1 MSKTTVMICDDN
13 IVVHESLTSYLE
25 ADGFRVISVY
35 DAETALVR
43 LKETRVDLLI
53 LDIMLP
59 NMFGTE
65 LCAKIRAESDLPI
78 IMLSARSDEYDR
90 ITGLQ
95 AGADDYVTKPY
106 SPREV
111 VTRVRTILRRAKRV
125 EENVLRAAELA
136 VYPDAYEVAV
146 DGQKL
151 PMTRKEVEILA
162 YLTEN
167 VGRVLNREQILNT
180 VWGYEYYG
188 DTRAVD
194 TQIKRL
200 RQKLPEEGVHFAI
213 RSVYGV
219 GYKLEVWE

>member
-1 MSKTTVMICDDN
+1 MARTTVMICDDN
-13 IVVHESLTSYLE
+13 IAVHESLASYLE
-25 ADGFRVISVY
+25 ADGYTVVSVY
-35 DAETALVR
+35 DAETALAKLNEIR
-43 LKETRVDLLI
+43 CDLLI

-65 LCAKIRAESDLPI
+65 LCTKIRQASDLPI

-95 AGADDYVTKPY
+95 VGADDYVTKPF

-111 VTRVRTILRRAKRV
+111 VTRVRTILRRVKRV
-125 EENVLRAAELA
+125 DENVLRAGELA

-146 DGQKL
+146 NGEKI

-162 YLTEN
+162 YLAEN
-167 VGRVLNREQILNT
+167 IGRVLNREQILNT